1 MQGVE
6 TPYIKIK
13 NHRIRFLKTEAS
25 CRCEVSS
32 VPCWWW
38 KCISPLNIEMWSV
51 ISFHYQSA
59 PSGWNILTVISNNC
73 DFTSHFTEVFKIM
86 ELETSQNIMKLHFCF
101 STFSNLSTS
110 PTFINISFTNLFGEK
125 EKRAIRRQRKHLLL
139 TFPFLLNFQFDITWK
154 IFYNLER
161 PTKLISFAVR
171 KWENKTENL

>member
-1 MQGVE
+1 M
-6 TPYIKIK
+6 K

-38 KCISPLNIEMWSV
+38 KCISPVNIEMWSV

-125 EKRAIRRQRKHLLL
+125 REESNKKTKKTFTSDLSFFTFFNLIKHEKYFIILSVQR
-139 TFPFLLNFQFDITWK
+139 N
-154 IFYNLER
+154 
-161 PTKLISFAVR
+161 
-171 KWENKTENL
+171 